1 MLIPITSDFLPTN
14 RYFLSNYGLENKK
27 NRLSFCNGE
36 IWFFCAENKE
46 IPVKISAAPEGEN
59 TGPLK
64 GRRFVLREIISQ

>member
-1 MLIPITSDFLPTN
+1 MAGTVIGN
-14 RYFLSNYGLENKK
+14 ENLFEIQHN